1 MTGTSARSRR
11 RWAHA
16 DDGSGAVLVLAAT
29 GAVLSVL
36 VAALAVAGALR
47 AAHSARGAAD
57 LAALGAAQESVLGA
71 PPPRAC
77 EVAAVIATR
86 NGARLTACTVTGA
99 AVVTVETEAAVPL
112 RLSGLSPSVLGGRAR
127 AGPVIDP

>member
-1 MTGTSARSRR
+1 M
-11 RWAHA
+11 
-16 DDGSGAVLVLAAT
+16 LVLAAT

-47 AAHSARGAAD
+47 AAHSARDAAD

-71 PPPRAC
+71 SPARAC
-77 EVAAVIATR
+77 KVAAVIATR

-99 AVVTVETEAAVPL
+99 SVVTVATEAAVPL

-127 AGPVIDP
+127 AGPTLDP